1 MLLEKTNKQTNN
13 KRLPLKVSVKDSSM
27 QKSFDIFK
35 WIIQE

>member
-1 MLLEKTNKQTNN
+1 MLLKKKQTNKN
-13 KRLPLKVSVKDSSM
+13 KGLPLKVSVKDSSM

>member
-1 MLLEKTNKQTNN
+1 MLLKKTNKQTNN